1 MLHRTLIV
9 GLLLLTMPLLG
20 CLGGGDAGL
29 EPTDL
34 PEANQTPPPPTGA
47 TLHRGGTAN
56 TSADELDG
64 TTDELLAPGVP
75 LPTGVTRLT
84 GFGAFEPTLG
94 VTSQGD
100 LFMSTT
106 DGETATGF
114 ISIIRSTD
122 HGESW
127 EDVTPKLAGTLSA
140 PPTTFD
146 PLVHVDQA
154 TDRVYNLDMEGLSC
168 NWIKWSDDGGET
180 WTHNPLGCGQP
191 PVLDHPSLFTG
202 PPRTVETVGYDN
214 VVYLC
219 VNRIAD
225 SACATSLDG
234 GVTWLGFNPVFPG
247 VNTEG
252 ELCGGLHG
260 HGVTGPDGRAYLGKN
275 QCGTPS
281 VAVTLDDGITWETYP
296 VSSEVPAK
304 RHDVELAVDDAGT
317 VYALW
322 ISDDDLPYLAH
333 STDNGQTWSDPIMV
347 AKPGLNTTTFP
358 TLAAG
363 AADRIALVYL
373 GTTSDEDIRAMG
385 TNDTWHAYLST
396 IVNATDQDP
405 VIAAAPVDP
414 LDDPIARGPCDDD
427 NRCDGIG
434 DFIDIVID
442 ADGRPWAA
450 LVDVCN
456 EACVGGDQNDEA
468 LGKVAT
474 LAQGPSLIGELAPL
488 PSIPG
493 LEEPGTLPGNATEDQ
508 DGNTTGEPSG
518 NQSGNATL
526 GEGRLGTDQR
536 APG

>member
-9 GLLLLTMPLLG
+9 GLLLLTTPLIG
-20 CLGGGDAGL
+20 CIGEGDTDI
-29 EPTDL
+29 EPTGVA
-34 PEANQTPPPPTGA
+34 EGNQTPPPPTGA

-56 TSADELDG
+56 ASADELDG
-64 TTDELLAPGVP
+64 TTEELLAPGVP
-75 LPTGVTRLT
+75 LPTGVSRLT

-100 LFMSTT
+100 LFMSTSE
-106 DGETATGF
+106 GATATGF
-114 ISIIRSTD
+114 TSIIRSTD
-122 HGESW
+122 HGATW
-127 EDVTPKLAGTLSA
+127 EDVTPKLGGAISA

-146 PLVHVDQA
+146 PYVHVDQA
-154 TDRVYNLDMEGLSC
+154 TDRVYNLDMEGLNC
-168 NWIKWSDDGGET
+168 NWIKWSDDGGGT

-202 PPRTVETVGYDN
+202 SPRTVETIGYEN

-225 SACATSLDG
+225 SACATSIDG
-234 GVTWLGFNPVFPG
+234 GMTWLGFNPVFPG
-247 VNTEG
+247 NGEEG
-252 ELCGGLHG
+252 ICGGLHG

-281 VAVTLDDGITWETYP
+281 VAVTEDDGLTWETHL
-296 VSSEVPAK
+296 VSQDVPAK

-322 ISDDDLPYLAH
+322 VSDDDLPYLVH
-333 STDNGQTWSDPIMV
+333 STDHGRTWSDPLMV

-363 AADRIALVYL
+363 AADRVALVYL
-373 GTTSDEDIRAMG
+373 GTTSDEAIPDMG
-385 TNDTWHAYLST
+385 ANATWHAYLST
-396 IVNATDQDP
+396 IVEATSPDP

-442 ADGRPWAA
+442 DDGRPWAA

-456 EACVGGDQNDEA
+456 EACVDGDQNDEA

-488 PSIPG
+488 PAIPG
-493 LEEPGTLPGNATEDQ
+493 LEEPGTPAGDTTEGQ

-518 NQSGNATL
+518 NQSGDQEPDVARS
-526 GEGRLGTDQR
+526 GPDQR